1 MRRHYFTKDQ
11 EYALNISYDILKS
24 DNLIFEMFEGD
35 VTIKNIRSYNEYQMA
50 DPDYSKSYD
59 MLSDLRDSEIKI
71 SFADIPL
78 YVEFFNSIPDGENRK
93 LAVVLNPASYLF
105 LSTILLVNRSKIDTG
120 LRLFKS
126 IQSALV
132 WLDKTN
138 LARPIQAIMDNA
150 ADEHKM
156 VS

>member
-11 EYALNISYDILKS
+11 EYTLNVSYDIFK
-24 DNLIFEMFEGD
+24 DEHLIFEMYDGD
-35 VTIKNIRSYNEYQMA
+35 VTIKNLVSFNEYQIA
-50 DPDYSKSYD
+50 DYDYSLSYD
-59 MLSDLRDSEIKI
+59 MLSDLRDAEIKI

-78 YVEFFNSIPDGENRK
+78 YVEFFNSIPDGVNRK
-93 LAVVLNPASYLF
+93 MAIVLNPASYLF
-105 LSTILLVNRSKIDTG
+105 MSTILLVNRSKIDAG

-126 IQSALV
+126 IESALV
-132 WLDKTN
+132 WLEQPNMGKSIK
-138 LARPIQAIMDNA
+138 LIMDNA